1 MFSANKKGKKQA
13 EKMSKK
19 SAAERN
25 KELKQQEKQYA
36 AKLKR
41 LKKNTEKL
49 NAKQKKNIKANAAPK
64 NSVQLIGYQR
74 MLENGICMI
83 EPGVYSKT
91 VKFSDINYQTAR
103 VADQKDMFSRYTE
116 VLNFAD
122 PTMPLQL
129 TLVTRQV
136 DEEAFRQEMFMP
148 LVGHEDKLDKY
159 RTEMNEMLA
168 AKIKEGQNSVVRDK
182 YFTFT
187 CEADNVD
194 DATSILSRFETQFIS
209 LFKTLGVDD
218 MTALSGEDRINLL
231 RSITRPDDRSHIS
244 LSDIA
249 HSGWSSRSFVAP
261 TSIDFSVA
269 RNRFDFGNKHGQV
282 LYFGNLPADLTDE
295 LLTVLSDLPI
305 NMVITLHIRNVN
317 QVKALSMVDTK
328 IAMMEMEN
336 TKRARKGIQ
345 EGIPPEMMYL
355 PETKR
360 ALAEA
365 KELATDLRDRQQR
378 FFEVTPIIYTY
389 ADTPEQLAKNVFTI
403 KQTAQTRTVTIED
416 IDLQQREA
424 FNSTLPIGKN
434 FFGRERIRHLTTA
447 ATAIFVPFTTQE
459 LFQRNGIYYGLNGIS
474 HNLIMFNRLSLLS
487 PNGFILGKPGSGK
500 SFAAK
505 REIISVLLND
515 PNADVLIIDPEREYT
530 ALAHGFDGEVIHI
543 SADSPCHLNPMDL
556 SDNYAD
562 DDNPISLKSDFIM
575 SICDLLS
582 GGLQRGQNSIIDRV
596 IRLSYE
602 KHFNKNSNSVPTLND
617 FYDILIEQPDPE
629 ARSLALS
636 LELYIKGNLSVFAHH
651 TNVDTTKRFV
661 IYDIRDLGKQLRTLG
676 MLIVLDQIWNRIT
689 ENRALGKHTY
699 IYIDEIQLLFSNEYA
714 SNYFFE
720 LWSRSRKW
728 GAVPTGITQNVE
740 TLLLSDEAR
749 RMLSNCDYIMMLNQA
764 TSDKL
769 ELAQLLSISE
779 RQLNYVSNVEAG
791 SGLLF
796 AGKSIIP
803 FVDKFPRDT
812 ELYKMI
818 TTKLEEVT
826 SFQSRA
832 LENGKSK

>member
-1 MFSANKKGKKQA
+1 
-13 EKMSKK
+13 MSKK
-19 SAAERN
+19 SAAERS

-148 LVGHEDKLDKY
+148 LVGNEDKLDKY

-328 IAMMEMEN
+328 IAMM
-336 TKRARKGIQ
+336 G
-345 EGIPPEMMYL
+345 
-355 PETKR
+355 
-360 ALAEA
+360 
-365 KELATDLRDRQQR
+365 
-378 FFEVTPIIYTY
+378 
-389 ADTPEQLAKNVFTI
+389 
-403 KQTAQTRTVTIED
+403 
-416 IDLQQREA
+416 
-424 FNSTLPIGKN
+424 
-434 FFGRERIRHLTTA
+434 
-447 ATAIFVPFTTQE
+447 
-459 LFQRNGIYYGLNGIS
+459 
-474 HNLIMFNRLSLLS
+474 
-487 PNGFILGKPGSGK
+487 
-500 SFAAK
+500 
-505 REIISVLLND
+505 
-515 PNADVLIIDPEREYT
+515 
-530 ALAHGFDGEVIHI
+530 
-543 SADSPCHLNPMDL
+543 
-556 SDNYAD
+556 
-562 DDNPISLKSDFIM
+562 
-575 SICDLLS
+575 
-582 GGLQRGQNSIIDRV
+582 
-596 IRLSYE
+596 
-602 KHFNKNSNSVPTLND
+602 
-617 FYDILIEQPDPE
+617 
-629 ARSLALS
+629 
-636 LELYIKGNLSVFAHH
+636 
-651 TNVDTTKRFV
+651 
-661 IYDIRDLGKQLRTLG
+661 
-676 MLIVLDQIWNRIT
+676 
-689 ENRALGKHTY
+689 
-699 IYIDEIQLLFSNEYA
+699 
-714 SNYFFE
+714 
-720 LWSRSRKW
+720 
-728 GAVPTGITQNVE
+728 
-740 TLLLSDEAR
+740 
-749 RMLSNCDYIMMLNQA
+749 
-764 TSDKL
+764 
-769 ELAQLLSISE
+769 
-779 RQLNYVSNVEAG
+779 
-791 SGLLF
+791 
-796 AGKSIIP
+796 
-803 FVDKFPRDT
+803 
-812 ELYKMI
+812 
-818 TTKLEEVT
+818 
-826 SFQSRA
+826 
-832 LENGKSK
+832 NGKYQTCS